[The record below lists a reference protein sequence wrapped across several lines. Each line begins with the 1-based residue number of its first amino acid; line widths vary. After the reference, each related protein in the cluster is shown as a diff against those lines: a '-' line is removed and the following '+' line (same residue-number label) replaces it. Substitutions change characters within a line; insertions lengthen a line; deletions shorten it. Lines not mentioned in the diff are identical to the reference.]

1 MTTQDRVHVCP
12 PSVPGGRGLCCPGKE
27 RILESGTWVQV
38 PAQSQPHS
46 VTSGKKFSK
55 QLTAPVSS
63 FAKWDD
69 DDDDDDT

>member
-1 MTTQDRVHVCP
+1 MGQSSFLPT
-12 PSVPGGRGLCCPGKE
+12 PGLQGDGRLCCPGKKQ
-27 RILESGTWVQV
+27 ILESGTWVQV

-46 VTSGKKFSK
+46 VPSGKKFSK
-55 QLTAPVSS
+55 QLGAPVSS